1 MTRVLINYLYNIMV
15 ALSQL
20 FNVVVLLGDPDE
32 STSGKLGKSIVGG
45 GVASK
50 IPWPGFMKRHFVASI
65 EPDRGE
71 NSAFKRDQIV

>member
-20 FNVVVLLGDPDE
+20 FNVLVLLGDPDE
-32 STSGKLGKSIVGG
+32 STSGKLGKSIVAG

-50 IPWPGFMKRHFVASI
+50 IPWPGFLKRHFIASI
-65 EPDRGE
+65 ETDRGR
-71 NSAFKRDQIV
+71 NSAFKRDIIV